1 MALKANKSAT
11 RHLRPHAV
19 STRMRVRGRSV
30 ARRTFHSLG
39 NPQYRRFWVS
49 LIVLMAG
56 VNMQMLARGQ
66 LAWDL
71 TNDTFMVALVGS
83 AFAPPILIFSV
94 FGGTFADRW
103 NRKKMIQY
111 SQLAICVIAG
121 FVGFTIYMG
130 WISIWILMV
139 AGFAQGMGWSFMM
152 PARQSIIPQLVS
164 KNEITNAIA
173 LSASGMALMTLSGP
187 GLGGLAYAWIGPA
200 NTYFLITGLMFIAFL
215 MMSGVRVTGDAV
227 SKRQREEKV
236 LSAVWEGLRYSARNK
251 TILIL
256 FILLLSTTMTSM
268 SFRSL
273 MPAQVDLIFGGDEL
287 ELGILMSMIGVG
299 ALLGSLFIAGLTEN
313 VRRGIILLLATG
325 MSAMAILVS
334 TFVSIFF
341 VGMVAMM
348 VLGLGDAG
356 RRSLNASLLMEQADE
371 EHRGR
376 VMGIYMLNFG
386 LTPIGAIPLGI
397 LAEATDIR
405 VAFAVAGCV
414 LAASVLLT
422 WVMTPR
428 IRRL

>member
-1 MALKANKSAT
+1 MALKANKSAV
-11 RHLRPHAV
+11 RQLRPHAV

-39 NPQYRRFWVS
+39 NTQYRRFWVS

>member
-1 MALKANKSAT
+1 MALKANKSAV

-39 NPQYRRFWVS
+39 NSAYRRFWVS

-56 VNMQMLARGQ
+56 VNMQMLARGY
-66 LAWDL
+66 LAWEL
-71 TNDTFMVALVGS
+71 TEDTFQVALVSS

-111 SQLAICVIAG
+111 SQLAICAIAG
-121 FVGFTIYMG
+121 FVGFTIYMD
-130 WISIWILMV
+130 WISIWILMA

-215 MMSGVRVTGDAV
+215 MMSGVQITGEAV
-227 SKRQREEKV
+227 SKDRREEKV
-236 LSAVWEGLRYSARNK
+236 LNAVWDGLRYSARNR

-256 FILLLSTTMTSM
+256 FVLLLATTMTSM

-273 MPAQVDLIFGGDEL
+273 MPAQVSLIFGGEAR

-313 VRRGIILLLATG
+313 VRRGVVLLVCTG
-325 MSAMAILVS
+325 LSAAAILVS
-334 TFVSIFF
+334 TFVAFF
-341 VGMVAMM
+341 FIAMIAMM

-356 RRSLNASLLMEQADE
+356 RRSLNASMLMEQADE

-405 VAFAVAGCV
+405 VAFAVAGIV
-414 LAASVLLT
+414 LALAVLFT
-422 WVMTPR
+422 WVLTPR

>member
-1 MALKANKSAT
+1 M
-11 RHLRPHAV
+11 
-19 STRMRVRGRSV
+19 
-30 ARRTFHSLG
+30 
-39 NPQYRRFWVS
+39 
-49 LIVLMAG
+49 
-56 VNMQMLARGQ
+56 
-66 LAWDL
+66 
-71 TNDTFMVALVGS
+71 
-83 AFAPPILIFSV
+83 
-94 FGGTFADRW
+94 
-103 NRKKMIQY
+103 
-111 SQLAICVIAG
+111 
-121 FVGFTIYMG
+121 
-130 WISIWILMV
+130 ISIWILMV

-215 MMSGVRVTGDAV
+215 MMSGVTVTGEAV
-227 SKRQREEKV
+227 SKKRREEKV
-236 LSAVWEGLRYSARNK
+236 LNAVWEGLRYSARNR

-256 FILLLSTTMTSM
+256 FMLLLATTMTSM

-273 MPAQVDLIFGGDEL
+273 MPAQVDLIFGGGAK

-313 VRRGIILLLATG
+313 VQRGVVLLACTG
-325 MSAMAILVS
+325 LSAAAILVS
-334 TFVSIFF
+334 TFVAFF
-341 VGMVAMM
+341 FIAMFAMM

-356 RRSLNASLLMEQADE
+356 RRSLNASMLMEQADE
-371 EHRGR
+371 DHRGR

-405 VAFAVAGCV
+405 VAFAVAGIV
-414 LAASVLLT
+414 LALAVLLT
-422 WVMTPR
+422 WTLTPR
-428 IRRL
+428 IRNGYKLTVAV

>member
-1 MALKANKSAT
+1 
-11 RHLRPHAV
+11 
-19 STRMRVRGRSV
+19 MRVRGRSV

-39 NPQYRRFWVS
+39 NAAYRRFWVS

-103 NRKKMIQY
+103 DRKKMIQY
-111 SQLAICVIAG
+111 SQLAICIVAG
-121 FVGFTIYMG
+121 LVGLAIFTER
-130 WISIWILMV
+130 ISIWILMI
-139 AGFAQGMGWSFMM
+139 AGFAQGVCWSFMM

-215 MMSGVRVTGDAV
+215 MMSGVTVTGNAAP
-227 SKRQREEKV
+227 SKRRENV
-236 LSAVWEGLRYSARNK
+236 LSDVWDGLRYSARNR

-256 FILLLSTTMTSM
+256 FVLLLATTMTSM

-273 MPAQVDLIFGGDEL
+273 MPAQVDLIFGGGAR

-313 VRRGIILLLATG
+313 VQRGVVLLVCTG
-325 MSAMAILVS
+325 LSAAAILVS
-334 TFVSIFF
+334 TFVAFF
-341 VGMVAMM
+341 VIAMFAMM

-356 RRSLNASLLMEQADE
+356 RRSLNASMLMEQADE

-405 VAFAVAGCV
+405 VAFAVAGIV
-414 LAASVLLT
+414 LALAVLLT
-422 WVMTPR
+422 WTLTPR
-428 IRRL
+428 IRSL

>member
-1 MALKANKSAT
+1 
-11 RHLRPHAV
+11 
-19 STRMRVRGRSV
+19 MRVRGRSV
-30 ARRTFHSLG
+30 ARRTFQSLG
-39 NPQYRRFWVS
+39 NSAYRRFWVS

-83 AFAPPILIFSV
+83 AFAPPILVFSV

-103 NRKKMIQY
+103 DRKKMIQY
-111 SQLAICVIAG
+111 SQLAICCIAG
-121 FVGFTIYMG
+121 LVGIAIYTG
-130 WISIWILMV
+130 VISIWILMV

-215 MMSGVRVTGDAV
+215 MMSGVTVTGEAV
-227 SKRQREEKV
+227 SKKRREEKV
-236 LSAVWEGLRYSARNK
+236 LNAVWEGLRYSARNR

-256 FILLLSTTMTSM
+256 FMLLLATTMTSM

-273 MPAQVDLIFGGDEL
+273 MPAQVDLIFGGGAK

-313 VRRGIILLLATG
+313 VQRGVVLLACTG
-325 MSAMAILVS
+325 LSAAAILVS
-334 TFVSIFF
+334 TFVAFF
-341 VGMVAMM
+341 FIAMFAMM

-356 RRSLNASLLMEQADE
+356 RRSLNASMLMEQADE
-371 EHRGR
+371 DHRGR

-405 VAFAVAGCV
+405 VAFAVAGIV
-414 LAASVLLT
+414 LALAVLLT
-422 WVMTPR
+422 WVLTPR
-428 IRRL
+428 IRNL

>member
-1 MALKANKSAT
+1 
-11 RHLRPHAV
+11 
-19 STRMRVRGRSV
+19 MRVRGRSV
-30 ARRTFHSLG
+30 ARRTFQSLG
-39 NPQYRRFWVS
+39 NSAYRRFWFS

-103 NRKKMIQY
+103 DRKKMIQY
-111 SQLAICVIAG
+111 SQFAISIVAG
-121 FVGFTIYMG
+121 TVGVAIWQD
-130 WISIWILMV
+130 WISIWFLMV
-139 AGFAQGMGWSFMM
+139 AGFAQGVCWSFMM

-164 KNEITNAIA
+164 KSEITNAIA

-187 GLGGLAYAWIGPA
+187 GLGGLAYAWLGPA
-200 NTYFLITGLMFIAFL
+200 NTYFLITGLMLIAFV
-215 MMSGVRVTGDAV
+215 MMAGVKITGEAAALKRRQEAV
-227 SKRQREEKV
+227 LKE
-236 LSAVWEGLRYSARNK
+236 VWEGLQYSARNR

-256 FILLLSTTMTSM
+256 FMLLLATTMTSM

-273 MPAQVDLIFGGDEL
+273 MPAQVDIIFEGGPR

-313 VRRGIILLLATG
+313 MRRGVVLLAATG
-325 MSAMAILVS
+325 LSAAAILVS

-341 VGMVAMM
+341 VAMIAMM

-356 RRSLNASLLMEQADE
+356 RRSLNAAMLMEQADE

-397 LAEATDIR
+397 LAQATRIE

-414 LAASVLLT
+414 LAAAVLLT
-422 WVMTPR
+422 WVLTPR

>member
-1 MALKANKSAT
+1 
-11 RHLRPHAV
+11 
-19 STRMRVRGRSV
+19 
-30 ARRTFHSLG
+30 
-39 NPQYRRFWVS
+39 
-49 LIVLMAG
+49 
-56 VNMQMLARGQ
+56 MQMMARGQ

-71 TNDTFMVALVGS
+71 TNDTFQVALVGS

-103 NRKKMIQY
+103 NRKRMIQF
-111 SQLAICVIAG
+111 SQIAICIIAGLVGLAIYTEV
-121 FVGFTIYMG
+121 
-130 WISIWILMV
+130 ISIWILML

-164 KNEITNAIA
+164 KDEMTNAIA

-187 GLGGLAYAWIGPA
+187 GLGGLAYGWLGPA

-215 MMSGVRVTGDAV
+215 VMSGVKVTDGPV
-227 SKRQREEKV
+227 SSKQREEKV
-236 LSAVWEGLRYSARNK
+236 LSAVWDGLRYSARNR

-256 FILLLSTTMTSM
+256 FVLLLSTTMTSM

-273 MPAQVDLIFGGDEL
+273 MPAQVELIFDGGPRQ
-287 ELGILMSMIGVG
+287 LGVLMSMIGVG

-313 VRRGIILLLATG
+313 VRRGVVLLACTG
-325 MSAMAILVS
+325 MSAMAILIS
-334 TFVSIFF
+334 TFVSIFL
-341 VGMVAMM
+341 VAMAAM
-348 VLGLGDAG
+348 AVLGLGDAG
-356 RRSLNASLLMEQADE
+356 RRTLNASLLMEQSDE

-414 LAASVLLT
+414 LATSVLLT
-422 WVMTPR
+422 WVLTPR

>member
-1 MALKANKSAT
+1 
-11 RHLRPHAV
+11 
-19 STRMRVRGRSV
+19 MRVRGRSV
-30 ARRTFHSLG
+30 ARRTFQSLG
-39 NPQYRRFWVS
+39 NSAYRRFWFS

-103 NRKKMIQY
+103 DRKKMIQY
-111 SQLAICVIAG
+111 SQFAISIVAG
-121 FVGFTIYMG
+121 TVGVAIWQG
-130 WISIWILMV
+130 WISIWFLMV
-139 AGFAQGMGWSFMM
+139 AGFAQGVCWSFMM

-164 KNEITNAIA
+164 KSEITNAIA

-187 GLGGLAYAWIGPA
+187 GLGGLAYAWLGPA
-200 NTYFLITGLMFIAFL
+200 NTYFLITGLMLIAFV
-215 MMSGVRVTGDAV
+215 MMAGVKITGEAAALKRRQEAV
-227 SKRQREEKV
+227 LKE
-236 LSAVWEGLRYSARNK
+236 VWEGLQYSARNR

-256 FILLLSTTMTSM
+256 FVLLLATTMTSM

-273 MPAQVDLIFGGDEL
+273 MPAQVEIIFGGGPRQ
-287 ELGILMSMIGVG
+287 LGILMSMIGVG

-313 VRRGIILLLATG
+313 MRRGVVLLAATG
-325 MSAMAILVS
+325 LSAAAILVS

-341 VGMVAMM
+341 IAMIAMM

-356 RRSLNASLLMEQADE
+356 RRSLNAAMLMEQADE

-414 LAASVLLT
+414 LAAAVLLT
-422 WVMTPR
+422 WVLTPR

>member
-1 MALKANKSAT
+1 
-11 RHLRPHAV
+11 
-19 STRMRVRGRSV
+19 
-30 ARRTFHSLG
+30 
-39 NPQYRRFWVS
+39 
-49 LIVLMAG
+49 MAG

-66 LAWDL
+66 LAWEL

-94 FGGTFADRW
+94 FGGAFADRW
-103 NRKKMIQY
+103 DRKKMIQY
-111 SQLAICVIAG
+111 SQLAICCIAG
-121 FVGFTIYMG
+121 LVGLAIYTG
-130 WISIWILMV
+130 VISIWILML

-164 KNEITNAIA
+164 KSEITNAIA

-215 MMSGVRVTGDAV
+215 MMSGVTVTGEAV
-227 SKRQREEKV
+227 SKSRREEKV
-236 LSAVWEGLRYSARNK
+236 LSAVWEGLRYSARNR

-256 FILLLSTTMTSM
+256 FMLLLATTMTSM

-273 MPAQVDLIFGGDEL
+273 MPAQVDLIFGGGPT

-313 VRRGIILLLATG
+313 VQRGVVLLVCTG
-325 MSAMAILVS
+325 LSAAAILVS
-334 TFVSIFF
+334 TFVAFF
-341 VGMVAMM
+341 FIAMFAMM

-356 RRSLNASLLMEQADE
+356 RRSLNASMLMEQADE
-371 EHRGR
+371 DHRGR

-405 VAFAVAGCV
+405 VAFAVAGIV
-414 LAASVLLT
+414 LAVAVLLT
-422 WVMTPR
+422 WVLTPR
-428 IRRL
+428 IRNL

>member
-130 WISIWILMV
+130 WISIWILMI

-215 MMSGVRVTGDAV
+215 MMSGVRVTGEAV

>member
-1 MALKANKSAT
+1 
-11 RHLRPHAV
+11 
-19 STRMRVRGRSV
+19 
-30 ARRTFHSLG
+30 
-39 NPQYRRFWVS
+39 
-49 LIVLMAG
+49 
-56 VNMQMLARGQ
+56 MQMLARGQ

-71 TNDTFMVALVGS
+71 THDTFLVALVGS
-83 AFAPPILIFSV
+83 AFAPPILLFSV

-103 NRKKMIQY
+103 DRKKMIQY
-111 SQLAICVIAG
+111 SQFAICIVAG
-121 FVGFTIYMG
+121 SVGVAIWQG

-139 AGFAQGMGWSFMM
+139 AGFGQGVCWSFMM

-164 KNEITNAIA
+164 KSEITNAIA

-187 GLGGLAYAWIGPA
+187 GIGGLAYAWIGPA
-200 NTYFLITGLMFIAFL
+200 KTYFLIAGLMFIAFL
-215 MMSGVRVTGDAV
+215 LMGGVKITGEAS
-227 SKRQREEKV
+227 SKKNREVKV
-236 LSAVWEGLRYSARNK
+236 LSAVWDGLRYSARNK

-273 MPAQVDLIFGGDEL
+273 MPAQVGLIFGGGPHQ
-287 ELGILMSMIGVG
+287 LGILMSMIGVG
-299 ALLGSLFIAGLTEN
+299 ALFGSLFVAGLTEN
-313 VRRGIILLLATG
+313 VRRGVILLAATG
-325 MSAMAILVS
+325 LSAMAILVS
-334 TFVSIFF
+334 SFVSIFF
-341 VGMVAMM
+341 VAMIAMM

-356 RRSLNASLLMEQADE
+356 RRSLNASLLMEQSDE

-397 LAEATDIR
+397 LAQATDIR
-405 VAFAVAGCV
+405 VAFAVAGCI

-422 WVMTPR
+422 WVLTPR

>member
-1 MALKANKSAT
+1 
-11 RHLRPHAV
+11 
-19 STRMRVRGRSV
+19 MRVRGRSV

-39 NPQYRRFWVS
+39 NPAYRRFWVS

-66 LAWDL
+66 LAWEL

-94 FGGTFADRW
+94 FGGAFADRW
-103 NRKKMIQY
+103 DRKKMIQY
-111 SQLAICVIAG
+111 SQLAICCIAG
-121 FVGFTIYMG
+121 LVGLAIYTG
-130 WISIWILMV
+130 VISIWILML

-164 KNEITNAIA
+164 KSEITNAIA

-215 MMSGVRVTGDAV
+215 MMSGVTVTGEGV
-227 SKRQREEKV
+227 SKSRREEKV
-236 LSAVWEGLRYSARNK
+236 LSAVWEGLRYSARNR

-256 FILLLSTTMTSM
+256 FVLLLATTMTSM

-273 MPAQVDLIFGGDEL
+273 MPAQVDLIFGGGPT

-313 VRRGIILLLATG
+313 VQRGVVLLVCTG
-325 MSAMAILVS
+325 LSAAAILVS
-334 TFVSIFF
+334 TFVAFF
-341 VGMVAMM
+341 FIAMFAMM

-356 RRSLNASLLMEQADE
+356 RRSLNASMLMEQADE
-371 EHRGR
+371 DHRGR

-405 VAFAVAGCV
+405 VAFAVAGIV
-414 LAASVLLT
+414 LALAVLLT
-422 WVMTPR
+422 WTLTPR
-428 IRRL
+428 IRNL

>member
-1 MALKANKSAT
+1 
-11 RHLRPHAV
+11 
-19 STRMRVRGRSV
+19 MRVRGRSV

-39 NPQYRRFWVS
+39 NSAYRRFWFS
-49 LIVLMAG
+49 LIILMAG

-71 TNDTFMVALVGS
+71 THDTFLVALVGS
-83 AFAPPILIFSV
+83 AFAPPILLFSV

-103 NRKKMIQY
+103 DRKKMIQY
-111 SQLAICVIAG
+111 SQFAICIVAG
-121 FVGFTIYMG
+121 SVGVAIWQG

-139 AGFAQGMGWSFMM
+139 AGFGQGVCWSFMM

-164 KNEITNAIA
+164 KSEITNAIA

-187 GLGGLAYAWIGPA
+187 GIGGLAYAWIGPA
-200 NTYFLITGLMFIAFL
+200 NTYFVIAGLMFIAFL
-215 MMSGVRVTGDAV
+215 LMGGVKITGEAS
-227 SKRQREEKV
+227 SKKNREVKV
-236 LSAVWEGLRYSARNK
+236 LSAVWDGLRYSARNK
-251 TILIL
+251 TILVL

-273 MPAQVDLIFGGDEL
+273 MPAQVGLIFGGGPP

-299 ALLGSLFIAGLTEN
+299 ALFGSLFVAGLTAN
-313 VRRGIILLLATG
+313 VRRGVILLAATG
-325 MSAMAILVS
+325 LSAMAILVS
-334 TFVSIFF
+334 SFVTIFF
-341 VGMVAMM
+341 VAMVAMM

-405 VAFAVAGCV
+405 VSFAVAGCI
-414 LAASVLLT
+414 LAASVILT
-422 WVMTPR
+422 WVLTPR

>member
-1 MALKANKSAT
+1 
-11 RHLRPHAV
+11 
-19 STRMRVRGRSV
+19 
-30 ARRTFHSLG
+30 
-39 NPQYRRFWVS
+39 
-49 LIVLMAG
+49 MAG

-83 AFAPPILIFSV
+83 AFAPPILLFSV

-103 NRKKMIQY
+103 DRKKMIQY
-111 SQLAICVIAG
+111 SQFAICIVAG
-121 FVGFTIYMG
+121 SVGVAIWQG
-130 WISIWILMV
+130 WISIWILML
-139 AGFAQGMGWSFMM
+139 AGFGQGVCWSFMM

-164 KNEITNAIA
+164 KSEITNAIA

-187 GLGGLAYAWIGPA
+187 GIGGLAYAWIGPA
-200 NTYFLITGLMFIAFL
+200 NTYFLIAGLMFIAFL
-215 MMSGVRVTGDAV
+215 LMGGVKITGEAS
-227 SKRQREEKV
+227 SKKNREVKV
-236 LSAVWEGLRYSARNK
+236 LSAVWDGLRYSARNK
-251 TILIL
+251 TILVL

-273 MPAQVDLIFGGDEL
+273 MPAQVGLIFGGGPP

-299 ALLGSLFIAGLTEN
+299 ALFGSLFVAGLTAN
-313 VRRGIILLLATG
+313 VRRGVILLAATG
-325 MSAMAILVS
+325 LSAMAILVS
-334 TFVSIFF
+334 SFVTIFF
-341 VGMVAMM
+341 VAMVAMM

-405 VAFAVAGCV
+405 VSFAVAGCI
-414 LAASVLLT
+414 LAASVILT
-422 WVMTPR
+422 WVLTPR

>member
-1 MALKANKSAT
+1 
-11 RHLRPHAV
+11 
-19 STRMRVRGRSV
+19 MRVRGRSV

-39 NPQYRRFWVS
+39 NSAYRRFWFS
-49 LIVLMAG
+49 LIILMAG

-71 TNDTFMVALVGS
+71 THDTFLVALVGS
-83 AFAPPILIFSV
+83 AFAPPILLFSV

-103 NRKKMIQY
+103 DRKKMIQY
-111 SQLAICVIAG
+111 SQFAICIVAG
-121 FVGFTIYMG
+121 SVGVAIWQG

-139 AGFAQGMGWSFMM
+139 AGFGQGVCWSFMM

-164 KNEITNAIA
+164 KSEITNAIA

-187 GLGGLAYAWIGPA
+187 GIGGLAYAWIGPA
-200 NTYFLITGLMFIAFL
+200 NTYFLIAGLMFIAFL
-215 MMSGVRVTGDAV
+215 LMGGVKITGEAS
-227 SKRQREEKV
+227 SKKNREVKV
-236 LSAVWEGLRYSARNK
+236 LSAVWDGLRYSARNK
-251 TILIL
+251 TILVL

-273 MPAQVDLIFGGDEL
+273 MPAQVGLIFGGGPP

-299 ALLGSLFIAGLTEN
+299 ALFGSLFVAGLTAN
-313 VRRGIILLLATG
+313 VRRGVILLAATG
-325 MSAMAILVS
+325 LSAMAILVS
-334 TFVSIFF
+334 SFVTIFF
-341 VGMVAMM
+341 VAMVAMM

-405 VAFAVAGCV
+405 VSFAVAGCI
-414 LAASVLLT
+414 LAASVILT
-422 WVMTPR
+422 WVLTPR

>member
-1 MALKANKSAT
+1 
-11 RHLRPHAV
+11 
-19 STRMRVRGRSV
+19 MRVRGRSV
-30 ARRTFHSLG
+30 ARRTFQSLG
-39 NPQYRRFWVS
+39 NSAYRRFWVS

-66 LAWDL
+66 LAWEL

-94 FGGTFADRW
+94 FGGAFADRW
-103 NRKKMIQY
+103 DRKKMIQY
-111 SQLAICVIAG
+111 SQLAICIIAG
-121 FVGFTIYMG
+121 LVGFTILTDR
-130 WISIWILMV
+130 ISIWILMV

-215 MMSGVRVTGDAV
+215 MMSGVKVTGEAV
-227 SKRQREEKV
+227 PHKRREEKV
-236 LSAVWEGLRYSARNK
+236 LNAVWEGLRYSARNR

-273 MPAQVDLIFGGDEL
+273 MPAQVDLIFGGESL
-287 ELGILMSMIGVG
+287 QLGILMSMIGFG

-313 VRRGIILLLATG
+313 VPRGVVLLMATG
-325 MSAMAILVS
+325 LSAMAILVS
-334 TFVSIFF
+334 TFVSIFL
-341 VGMVAMM
+341 VAMVAMM

-371 EHRGR
+371 DHRGR

-405 VAFAVAGCV
+405 VAFAVAGIV
-414 LAASVLLT
+414 LALSVLLT
-422 WVMTPR
+422 WVLTPR

>member
-1 MALKANKSAT
+1 
-11 RHLRPHAV
+11 
-19 STRMRVRGRSV
+19 MRVRGRSV

-39 NPQYRRFWVS
+39 NSAYRRFWFS
-49 LIVLMAG
+49 LIILMAG

-71 TNDTFMVALVGS
+71 THDTFLVALVGS
-83 AFAPPILIFSV
+83 AFAPPILLFSV

-103 NRKKMIQY
+103 DRKKMIQY
-111 SQLAICVIAG
+111 SQFAICIVAG
-121 FVGFTIYMG
+121 SVGVAIWQG

-139 AGFAQGMGWSFMM
+139 AGFGQGVCWSFMM

-164 KNEITNAIA
+164 KSEITNAIA

-187 GLGGLAYAWIGPA
+187 GIGGLAYAWIGPA
-200 NTYFLITGLMFIAFL
+200 KTYFLIAGLMFIAFL
-215 MMSGVRVTGDAV
+215 LMGGVKITGEAS
-227 SKRQREEKV
+227 SKKNREVKV
-236 LSAVWEGLRYSARNK
+236 LSAVWDGLRYSARNK

-273 MPAQVDLIFGGDEL
+273 MPAQVGLIFGGGPP

-299 ALLGSLFIAGLTEN
+299 ALFGSLFVAGLTAN
-313 VRRGIILLLATG
+313 VRRGVILLAATG
-325 MSAMAILVS
+325 LSAMAILVS
-334 TFVSIFF
+334 SFVTIFF
-341 VGMVAMM
+341 VAMVAMM

-405 VAFAVAGCV
+405 VSFAVAGCI
-414 LAASVLLT
+414 LAASVILT
-422 WVMTPR
+422 WVLTPR

>member
-1 MALKANKSAT
+1 
-11 RHLRPHAV
+11 
-19 STRMRVRGRSV
+19 MRVRGRSV

-39 NPQYRRFWVS
+39 NPAYRRFWVS

-103 NRKKMIQY
+103 DRKKMIQY

-121 FVGFTIYMG
+121 FVGFTIYME
-130 WISIWILMV
+130 WISIWILMG

-215 MMSGVRVTGDAV
+215 MMSGVTVTGEAV
-227 SKRQREEKV
+227 SKRRREEKV

-273 MPAQVDLIFGGDEL
+273 MPAQVDLIFGGESL

-313 VRRGIILLLATG
+313 VRRGVILLAATG

-341 VGMVAMM
+341 VAMIAMM

-405 VAFAVAGCV
+405 LAFAVAGCV

-422 WVMTPR
+422 WILTPR

>member
-1 MALKANKSAT
+1 M
-11 RHLRPHAV
+11 
-19 STRMRVRGRSV
+19 
-30 ARRTFHSLG
+30 
-39 NPQYRRFWVS
+39 
-49 LIVLMAG
+49 LMAG

-66 LAWDL
+66 LAWEL

-94 FGGTFADRW
+94 FGGAFADRW
-103 NRKKMIQY
+103 DRKKMIQY
-111 SQLAICVIAG
+111 SQLAICCIAG
-121 FVGFTIYMG
+121 LVGFAIYTG
-130 WISIWILMV
+130 VISIWILML

-164 KNEITNAIA
+164 KSEITNAIA

-215 MMSGVRVTGDAV
+215 MMSGVTVTGEAV
-227 SKRQREEKV
+227 SKSRREEKV
-236 LSAVWEGLRYSARNK
+236 LSAVWEGLRYSARNR

-256 FILLLSTTMTSM
+256 FVLLLATTMTSM

-273 MPAQVDLIFGGDEL
+273 MPAQVDLIFGGGPT

-313 VRRGIILLLATG
+313 VQRGVVLLVCTG
-325 MSAMAILVS
+325 LSAAAILVS
-334 TFVSIFF
+334 TFVAFF
-341 VGMVAMM
+341 FIAMFAMM

-356 RRSLNASLLMEQADE
+356 RRSLNASMLMEQADE
-371 EHRGR
+371 DHRGR

-405 VAFAVAGCV
+405 VAFAVAGIV
-414 LAASVLLT
+414 LAVAVLLT
-422 WVMTPR
+422 WVLTPR
-428 IRRL
+428 IRNL

>member
-1 MALKANKSAT
+1 MAEKAQRPGT

-19 STRMRVRGRSV
+19 STQVRVRGRSV

-39 NPQYRRFWVS
+39 NSAYRRFWVS

-56 VNMQMLARGQ
+56 VNMQMMARGQ

-71 TNDTFMVALVGS
+71 THDTFQVALVGS
-83 AFAPPILIFSV
+83 GFAPPILLFSM
-94 FGGTFADRW
+94 FGGAFADRW
-103 NRKKMIQY
+103 DRKKMIQY
-111 SQLAICVIAG
+111 SQLIICVIAAG
-121 FVGFTIYMG
+121 VGITI
-130 WISIWILMV
+130 WQEWVSVWILLV
-139 AGFAQGMGWSFMM
+139 AAFLQGICWSFMM

-164 KNEITNAIA
+164 KSEITNAIA

-187 GLGGLAYAWIGPA
+187 GLGGLAYGWIGA
-200 NTYFLITGLMFIAFL
+200 DNTYFLISGLMFIAFI
-215 MMSGVRVTGDAV
+215 MMSTVKITGEAI
-227 SKRQREEKV
+227 SLKRRQDNV
-236 LSAVWEGLRYSARNK
+236 LKSVWEGMQYSARNK

-273 MPAQVDLIFGGDEL
+273 MPAQVDLIFKGEPIH
-287 ELGILMSMIGVG
+287 LGILMSMIGVG

-313 VRRGIILLLATG
+313 VRRGVILLGATG
-325 MSAMAILVS
+325 LSAMAILVS
-334 TFVSIFF
+334 TFVSIF
-341 VGMVAMM
+341 VVAMGAM
-348 VLGLGDAG
+348 AVLGLGDAG
-356 RRSLNASLLMEQADE
+356 RRSLNASLLMEQSDE

-405 VAFAVAGCV
+405 VAFAVAGII
-414 LAASVLLT
+414 LALSVLLT
-422 WVMTPR
+422 WVLTPR
-428 IRRL
+428 IRNL

>member
-1 MALKANKSAT
+1 
-11 RHLRPHAV
+11 
-19 STRMRVRGRSV
+19 
-30 ARRTFHSLG
+30 
-39 NPQYRRFWVS
+39 
-49 LIVLMAG
+49 MAG

-103 NRKKMIQY
+103 DRKKMIQY
-111 SQLAICVIAG
+111 SQFAISIVAG
-121 FVGFTIYMG
+121 TVGVAIWQG
-130 WISIWILMV
+130 WISIWFLMV
-139 AGFAQGMGWSFMM
+139 AGFAQGVCWSFMM

-164 KNEITNAIA
+164 KSEITNAIA

-187 GLGGLAYAWIGPA
+187 GLGGLAYAWLGPA
-200 NTYFLITGLMFIAFL
+200 NTYFLITGLMLIAFV
-215 MMSGVRVTGDAV
+215 MMAGVKITGEAAALKRRQEAV
-227 SKRQREEKV
+227 LKE
-236 LSAVWEGLRYSARNK
+236 VWEGLQYSARNR

-256 FILLLSTTMTSM
+256 FVLLLATTMTSM

-273 MPAQVDLIFGGDEL
+273 MPAQVEIIFGGGPRQ
-287 ELGILMSMIGVG
+287 LGILMSMIGVG

-313 VRRGIILLLATG
+313 MRRGVVLLAATG
-325 MSAMAILVS
+325 LSAAAILVS

-341 VGMVAMM
+341 IAMIAMM

-356 RRSLNASLLMEQADE
+356 RRSLNAAMLMEQADE

-414 LAASVLLT
+414 LAAAVLLT
-422 WVMTPR
+422 WVLTPR